1 MEDFFHQQYQQSIPV
16 SLKFFLGF
24 PAAGFAGEGEEEE
37 EEEDVPEDLADLE
50 PEEQQKRIK
59 PMPWMPRNHF
69 ATKLLGNVET
79 YRGSELLIRWH
90 WEPFLSRAPKNVNK
104 LKTTPVMSDSTKKS
118 LTEVTVKKKV
128 LIFSD
133 PMVDLL
139 SELGQTSQNFLRIF
153 GWIFFG
159 SCHSGILPPRSATG
173 CLCILH
179 LFRISGGIYH
189 DMFLIGCFRK

>member
-1 MEDFFHQQYQQSIPV
+1 MA
-16 SLKFFLGF
+16 LGTLLVWG
-24 PAAGFAGEGEEEE
+24 P
-37 EEEDVPEDLADLE
+37 
-50 PEEQQKRIK
+50 QK
-59 PMPWMPRNHF
+59 N
-69 ATKLLGNVET
+69 ANE
-79 YRGSELLIRWH
+79 
-90 WEPFLSRAPKNVNK
+90 